1 MRHRRE
7 IARVHDKEDVVSE
20 AAYEAQIDLDSK
32 SDKLRGALKAKRDVA
47 LRRQEGY
54 YEVCPP

>member
-1 MRHRRE
+1 M
-7 IARVHDKEDVVSE
+7 HDKEDVVSE